1 MTGFTGVNWV
11 ARKAKKL
18 ALDLTTGA
26 GPTHVVDSALA
37 WQEISAAFAEVH
49 ENSLQVGEKLM
60 EGYRGPRAEEALTK
74 LNPFTEWLDKMA
86 GLTQQVSDTANTY
99 AESYGTAVLDMPHIN
114 DLAQL
119 EKAKAEALSAGGALF
134 GLHAT
139 TEGMEQ
145 GLDLQ
150 AAKAMDTYE
159 SASEPAAKVVEFPPA
174 PEVIKYPEEKSEA
187 NSGNTGVS
195 AAGVGLS
202 EMGPSPLSPDS
213 VPGVQSAR
221 AAAISMA
228 GNPTAAGGTG
238 YGMGGM
244 GAPMAGMMAG
254 GALAASAG
262 KGIKVGGT
270 VNKKDED
277 EDDKDLTAIGAT
289 GVFMGD
295 ESKPVELPDILT
307 SKSGSDKVAD
317 FENVD
322 TSTLFERGGSKGAVA
337 PPVLG
342 ASAEL

>member
-26 GPTHVVDSALA
+26 GPTHVVDSALS
-37 WQEISAAFAEVH
+37 WQEISTAFAEVH
-49 ENSLQVGEKLM
+49 ENSLRVGELLT
-60 EGYRGPRAEEALTK
+60 EGYRGPNAEHALNK
-74 LNPFTEWLDKMA
+74 LTPFTEWVEKMA
-86 GLTQQVSDTANTY
+86 GLTQEVSDTANTY
-99 AESYGTAVLDMPHIN
+99 AESYSTAVLDMPHIS

-119 EKAKAEALSAGGALF
+119 EKAKSEALSAGGPLF
-134 GLHAT
+134 GLSAT

-145 GLDLQ
+145 DLDLQ
-150 AAKAMDTYE
+150 AAKAMETYE

-174 PEVIKYPEEKSEA
+174 PEIIKYPEEKSEA

-221 AAAISMA
+221 AAAVSMTANPIS
-228 GNPTAAGGTG
+228 AGGG
-238 YGMGGM
+238 GFGMGGM

-262 KGIKVGGT
+262 KGIKAGSGG
-270 VNKKDED
+270 KKDEN
-277 EDDKDLTAIGAT
+277 EDDEKLAAIGAT

-307 SKSGSDKVAD
+307 NKSGSDKVAD
-317 FENVD
+317 FESVD
-322 TSTLFERGGSKGAVA
+322 AASLFERGGSKGAVA